1 MGSGS
6 SGRNKERRLKPSD
19 ILGTSLMT
27 WSGDAKGERT
37 QVENDFFKTSET
49 LYNEYGNDAVPKDFF
64 VLADMKPG
72 TGAIAYYDGKNV
84 GLNSRYMDENKL
96 NTSYDECVADG
107 FHPSRGNRSAAEAVA
122 AHELGHRLTD
132 AAAAKMGQGVSLD
145 QAATR
150 IVNEA
155 RREQGTHR
163 GVVQMARRISG
174 YATTS
179 NAETISEALSDV
191 YCNGSRA
198 SAESRAVV
206 KVLNSYVK

>member
-1 MGSGS
+1 
-6 SGRNKERRLKPSD
+6 
-19 ILGTSLMT
+19 MT
-27 WSGDAKGERT
+27 WSGNAQGERT
-37 QVENDFFKTSET
+37 QVENDFFSTSEA
-49 LYNEYGNDAVPKDFF
+49 LYNEYGNDAVPQDFF

-72 TGAIAYYDGKNV
+72 TAAIAYYDGKNV
-84 GLNSRYMDENKL
+84 GLNSKYMDENKL

-155 RREQGTHR
+155 RREQGAHR
-163 GVVQMARRISG
+163 GVVQMASRISR

-198 SAESRAVV
+198 KAESRAIVN
-206 KVLNSYVK
+206 VLNSYVK